1 MNYVKMW
8 KIYISDIGT
17 PWPNQDVDV
26 ENLPVKLHNTYNY
39 RGVIFFIGQIYEL
52 ELVWKLTKLIHDA
65 GNSWIIIMFI
75 RQFVFRLI
83 WKFQKAD
90 NIEPIPVFAVENIL

>member
-1 MNYVKMW
+1 
-8 KIYISDIGT
+8 
-17 PWPNQDVDV
+17 
-26 ENLPVKLHNTYNY
+26 
-39 RGVIFFIGQIYEL
+39 
-52 ELVWKLTKLIHDA
+52 
-65 GNSWIIIMFI
+65 MFI